1 MTVAPRAWSQADSG
15 TQALRVGSR
24 MTVTA
29 ASSGILAH
37 RRSRSAVVVRNF
49 HDDQM
54 NSPRSSA
61 RLARWSARQATSMP
75 NLTSLMAWSFRWT
88 IGQSALRCRPLH
100 VPQGCDHPDIQKQ
113 GSDSLIDRR
122 VPEKGC
128 TCVGRLVWSTITV
141 VESSCCSL
149 RPPKSQARRT
159 DPTHPTKGFR
169 QIGGCPEPTL
179 NSPLT
184 PIGSRRNRVALDGHS
199 GRPPVTPD
207 NGSRLNGHGAVLR
220 RVPVDR
226 PDSIQAE
233 LVVQGIRRENE
244 NQ

>member
-1 MTVAPRAWSQADSG
+1 DSG

-24 MTVTA
+24 ITVTD
-29 ASSGILAH
+29 ASLGIFAH
-37 RRSRSAVVVRNF
+37 RRSRSVVVVRNF

-75 NLTSLMAWSFRWT
+75 NLTSLMTWSFRWT
-88 IGQSALRCRPLH
+88 VDQPALRRRPLH

-113 GSDSLIDRR
+113 GSESIIGRR

-141 VESSCCSL
+141 VESSCRSL
-149 RPPKSQARRT
+149 RPQFSQARGT

-169 QIGGCPEPTL
+169 Q
-179 NSPLT
+179 
-184 PIGSRRNRVALDGHS
+184 
-199 GRPPVTPD
+199 
-207 NGSRLNGHGAVLR
+207 
-220 RVPVDR
+220 
-226 PDSIQAE
+226 
-233 LVVQGIRRENE
+233 
-244 NQ
+244 

>member
-24 MTVTA
+24 MTVTEA
-29 ASSGILAH
+29 PSGIFAH
-37 RRSRSAVVVRNF
+37 RRSRSVVVVRNF

-88 IGQSALRCRPLH
+88 VDQSALRRRPLH

-113 GSDSLIDRR
+113 GSDSMIGRR

-141 VESSCCSL
+141 VESSSRSL
-149 RPPKSQARRT
+149 RPP
-159 DPTHPTKGFR
+159 
-169 QIGGCPEPTL
+169 
-179 NSPLT
+179 
-184 PIGSRRNRVALDGHS
+184 
-199 GRPPVTPD
+199 
-207 NGSRLNGHGAVLR
+207 
-220 RVPVDR
+220 
-226 PDSIQAE
+226 
-233 LVVQGIRRENE
+233 
-244 NQ
+244 